1 MTTTTPT
8 RHDSPG
14 HFVDGHHEPG
24 WSGRTG
30 PVFNP
35 ATGEQIRETAFANEA
50 EVDGAVRSAR
60 AAADAW
66 AGMPLTKRN
75 RIMFSIRGK
84 LQEHQ
89 RELAELIVEE
99 NGKTISDAVGEIT
112 RGIESVEFACGI
124 PELLKG
130 SLSREVSTGVDV
142 YSLREPLGVIAGITP
157 LNFPVMVPLWM
168 MANALA
174 CGNTFVL
181 KPSEKCPSAPL
192 RLAELMLEAGLP
204 QGVLNVV
211 NGDKVAVDAL
221 LDHSDVD
228 GVSFVGST
236 PIAKYVYQVGT
247 GSGKRVQALGGAKN
261 HMVVL
266 PDANI
271 EDAADAAIAAGF
283 GSAGER
289 CMAIS
294 VVAPVGD
301 VADPLLD
308 AIRDRMA
315 RLEVGPGM
323 QSGVYFG
330 PLITSQHRD
339 RVAGYLGEAVDSGAE
354 LAVDGREHPLFDT
367 EGFFIGPSL
376 IDRVTSAMS
385 VYTDE
390 IFGPVL
396 SVTRVDAYEDALRLV
411 NEHPLGN
418 GSALFTASGR
428 MARRFRNEC
437 RIGMV
442 GINVSIPVPVAW
454 HSFGGWKASL
464 FGDLHMYGP
473 EGVHFYTRQK
483 VTTERWP
490 S

>member
-1 MTTTTPT
+1 MTTAIPT
-8 RHDSPG
+8 QREIPG
-14 HFVDGHHEPG
+14 HFVDGHHVPG
-24 WSGRTG
+24 WSGRSG
-30 PVFNP
+30 PVSNP

-50 EVDGAVRSAR
+50 EVDQAVESAR
-60 AAADAW
+60 TAAAAW
-66 AGMPLTKRN
+66 AGMSLTKRTQ
-75 RIMFSIRGK
+75 IMFSVRNK
-84 LQEHQ
+84 LEQHQ

-99 NGKTISDAVGEIT
+99 NGKTLSDAVGEVT
-112 RGIESVEFACGI
+112 RGLESVEFACGI
-124 PELLKG
+124 PQLLKG
-130 SLSREVSTGVDV
+130 SLSREVSTGIDV
-142 YSLREPLGVIAGITP
+142 YSLREPLGVVAGITP

-168 MANALA
+168 MSNALA
-174 CGNTFVL
+174 CGNAFVL

-204 QGVLNVV
+204 DGVLNVV
-211 NGDKVAVDAL
+211 NGDKVAVDTL
-221 LDHSDVD
+221 LDHPGVD

-236 PIAKYVYQVGT
+236 PIARYVYQVGT
-247 GSGKRVQALGGAKN
+247 ATGKRVQALGGAKN

-266 PDANI
+266 PDANV

-294 VVAPVGD
+294 VIVPVGD
-301 VADPLLD
+301 VADPLLE
-308 AIRDRMA
+308 AIRARMA
-315 RLEVGPGM
+315 KLEVGPGM
-323 QSGVYFG
+323 QEGVYFG
-330 PLITSQHRD
+330 PLITGAHRD
-339 RVAGYLGEAVDSGAE
+339 RVAGYLAEAVDSGAE
-354 LAVDGREHPLFDT
+354 LSVDGRQHALFGKR
-367 EGFFIGPSL
+367 GFYIGPSL
-376 IDRVTSAMS
+376 IDRVDSSMS

-418 GSALFTASGR
+418 GTAVFTADGR
-428 MARRFRNEC
+428 TARRFRNEC

-442 GINVSIPVPVAW
+442 GVNVSIPVPVAW

-490 S
+490 G